1 MFLLLLPDSLSL
13 NLSPVLH
20 GTDYQRKCLFFL
32 VYSVKKDGEAP
43 ESLPIT
49 AAIREET
56 LKKLI
61 CNHLDAAAPSLYE
74 IHLQF

>member
-1 MFLLLLPDSLSL
+1 MFLLLLPNSLSL
-13 NLSPVLH
+13 NLSQVLH

-32 VYSVKKDGEAP
+32 VYSVKREGEAP
-43 ESLPIT
+43 ESFPII